1 MCILRRLYAQL
12 RPLLCIP
19 GLTSSPHAS
28 TIQTPIAESARTQTC
43 VCSRYNA
50 QAVLLT
56 RRQDKGVVPV
66 NIRHDRAL
74 SDSGV
79 AERQPVPQA
88 KMRARPLKLSFSSF
102 RFFPLC
108 FNFEDRAK
116 SFADQWWTIS
126 RYSSHLRHPPTN
138 WSTSLLLRWCH
149 PNIILTSPPTM
160 TVCLERTR

>member
-43 VCSRYNA
+43 VCVRYNA

-102 RFFPLC
+102 RFFPLVSTSRI
-108 FNFEDRAK
+108 EPRA
-116 SFADQWWTIS
+116 SLTNGGLSPVI
-126 RYSSHLRHPPTN
+126 LPTCVTHPPTGLRP
-138 WSTSLLLRWCH
+138 SCSAGVIPTS
-149 PNIILTSPPTM
+149 S
-160 TVCLERTR
+160 

>member
-1 MCILRRLYAQL
+1 MLNFDPCSVYPDSRHSRTRVPYKRRS
-12 RPLLCIP
+12 PN
-19 GLTSSPHAS
+19 PHAHKPVYVYD
-28 TIQTPIAESARTQTC
+28 IMP
-43 VCSRYNA
+43 

-102 RFFPLC
+102 RFFPLVSTSRI
-108 FNFEDRAK
+108 EPRA
-116 SFADQWWTIS
+116 SLTNGGLSPVI
-126 RYSSHLRHPPTN
+126 LPTCVTHPPTGLRP
-138 WSTSLLLRWCH
+138 SCSAGVTPTS
-149 PNIILTSPPTM
+149 S
-160 TVCLERTR
+160 